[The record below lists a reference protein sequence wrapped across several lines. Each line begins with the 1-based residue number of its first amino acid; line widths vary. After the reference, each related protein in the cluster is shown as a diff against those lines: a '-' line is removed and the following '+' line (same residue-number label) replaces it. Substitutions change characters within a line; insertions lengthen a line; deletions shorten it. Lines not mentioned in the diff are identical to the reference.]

1 MNQRILCAALLFC
14 MLFAACP
21 VYSQPGRPAD
31 VDSVL
36 YHYFR
41 KCTSNL
47 NKPEALP
54 LADTL
59 YELAG
64 QKGDRR
70 MQAAALSHKADHY
83 YRLGQKDS
91 MLVYMKECQD
101 FARKYDQ
108 LKYYYFVWG
117 KLIAYY
123 NNRHEY
129 NLALFEIDR
138 MKEQAKKDDYK
149 EGIFKSY
156 QETANVYFYRQMF
169 DVAADYYRKAIKFV
183 KVNEIKDYNIHVL
196 YTSYSQALTQI
207 GQYDRALESL
217 REAEPLISSP
227 RYIYSIKYGYFDTY
241 LAMGETEKAR
251 KYLDELLVQSRTPEG
266 VPMNSYQL
274 PEAQARY
281 YFKTGQYRRAL
292 EYLDELTREWQ
303 KAGIDGTKE
312 FANIKMRAESYLN
325 LGDTASGVKYL
336 KRYIELAAAQAEAD
350 AKTQID
356 EFAVL
361 MDVERL
367 NAENSHLEI
376 TLQQDKLE
384 YNQKLIL
391 VLSFLLVSGVVFILV
406 LFRLNRKLAWSKAD
420 IEQKNTALS
429 LSESAL
435 RDAKEKAEKASE
447 MKTVFIQNISHE
459 VRTPLNSIVGFSELI
474 ASLSTGQEVEEY
486 ADIVRRNN
494 AALLGIMDD
503 VLCISDLESS
513 PSTMEK
519 AKMDVEACCKV
530 CLDKVRSRIKE
541 GVELVFSPLFGKEN
555 SILSSHYGIEIV
567 LSRLLDNAAK
577 FTEKGRIELSYNFSP
592 DGKELS
598 FVVTDTGTGVPE
610 GWDEEIF
617 ERFTK
622 ADTFYPGL
630 GLGLA
635 IARLVANKLGGAV
648 ALDRSYKNGSR
659 FVFSVPTGV

>member
-1 MNQRILCAALLFC
+1 

-21 VYSQPGRPAD
+21 AYSQPGRPAD

-47 NKPEALP
+47 SKPEALL

-101 FARKYDQ
+101 FARQYDQ

-336 KRYIELAAAQAEAD
+336 KRYIELAAAQAEND

-459 VRTPLNSIVGFSELI
+459 VRTPLNSIVGFSDLI
-474 ASLSTGQEVEEY
+474 ASLATGKEVEEY
-486 ADIVRRNN
+486 ADIVRQNN

-513 PSTMEK
+513 PSSMERT
-519 AKMDVEACCKV
+519 KMDVAACCRS

-541 GVELVFSPLFGKEN
+541 GVELVFSPSFGEE
-555 SILSSHYGIEIV
+555 SFILSSHYGIEVV
-567 LSRLLDNAAK
+567 LVRLLDNAAK
-577 FTEKGRIELSYNFSP
+577 FTERGRIELSYDFSP
-592 DGKELS
+592 DGKTL
-598 FVVTDTGTGVPE
+598 FFAVTDTGTGVPE

-622 ADTFYPGL
+622 ADTFHPGL

-635 IARLVANKLGGAV
+635 IARLVADKLGGAV
-648 ALDRSYKNGSR
+648 MLDRSYKNGSR

>member
-1 MNQRILCAALLFC
+1 
-14 MLFAACP
+14 
-21 VYSQPGRPAD
+21 
-31 VDSVL
+31 
-36 YHYFR
+36 
-41 KCTSNL
+41 
-47 NKPEALP
+47 
-54 LADTL
+54 
-59 YELAG
+59 
-64 QKGDRR
+64 
-70 MQAAALSHKADHY
+70 
-83 YRLGQKDS
+83 
-91 MLVYMKECQD
+91 
-101 FARKYDQ
+101 
-108 LKYYYFVWG
+108 
-117 KLIAYY
+117 
-123 NNRHEY
+123 
-129 NLALFEIDR
+129 
-138 MKEQAKKDDYK
+138 
-149 EGIFKSY
+149 
-156 QETANVYFYRQMF
+156 
-169 DVAADYYRKAIKFV
+169 
-183 KVNEIKDYNIHVL
+183 
-196 YTSYSQALTQI
+196 
-207 GQYDRALESL
+207 
-217 REAEPLISSP
+217 
-227 RYIYSIKYGYFDTY
+227 
-241 LAMGETEKAR
+241 
-251 KYLDELLVQSRTPEG
+251 
-266 VPMNSYQL
+266 MNSYQL

-336 KRYIELAAAQAEAD
+336 KRYIELAAAQAEND

-406 LFRLNRKLAWSKAD
+406 LFRLNRKLARSKAD

-459 VRTPLNSIVGFSELI
+459 VRTPLNSIVGFSDLI
-474 ASLSTGQEVEEY
+474 ASLVTGKEVDEY
-486 ADIVRRNN
+486 AEIVRQNN

-513 PSTMEK
+513 PSSMEK
-519 AKMDVEACCKV
+519 AKMDVEACCRV

-541 GVELVFSPLFGKEN
+541 GVELVFSPSFGEE
-555 SILSSHYGIEIV
+555 SFILSSHYGIEVV
-567 LSRLLDNAAK
+567 LVRLLDNAAK
-577 FTEKGRIELSYNFSP
+577 FTEKGRIELSYDFSP
-592 DGKELS
+592 DGKTLS

>member
-1 MNQRILCAALLFC
+1 MSKRVLCIILLLC
-14 MLFAACP
+14 VQFAVFP

-36 YHYFR
+36 YHYFS

-47 NKPEALP
+47 NNPEVLP

-70 MQAAALSHKADHY
+70 MQAAALSHKVDHY

-91 MLVYMKECQD
+91 MLVYMEKCQD
-101 FARKYDQ
+101 FARRYDQ

-117 KLIAYY
+117 KLVSYY
-123 NNRHEY
+123 NNRHQY
-129 NLALFEIDR
+129 NLALLEIER
-138 MKEQAKKDDYK
+138 MKEQAKKDGYK

-196 YTSYSQALTQI
+196 YTSYSQALTRT
-207 GQYDRALESL
+207 GQYDLALESL
-217 REAEPLISSP
+217 REGEALISSP
-227 RYIYSIKYGYFDTY
+227 RYVYSIKYGYFDTY
-241 LAMGETEKAR
+241 LEMGDTGKAK
-251 KYLDELLVQSRTPEG
+251 KYLDELIVQSGTPEG

-274 PEAQARY
+274 PDAQARY
-281 YFKTGQYRRAL
+281 FFKTGQYRQAL
-292 EYLDELTREWQ
+292 EYLDKVSLERQ
-303 KAGIDGTKE
+303 KAGIDGTRE
-312 FANIKMRAESYLN
+312 FSDLHIRAESYLN

-336 KRYIELAAAQAEAD
+336 KRYIELFAAQAEND
-350 AKTQID
+350 AKTQLG

-376 TLQQDKLE
+376 VLQREKLD
-384 YNQKLIL
+384 YNRKLIF
-391 VLSFLLVSGVVFILV
+391 VLSSLLLSGVLFILV
-406 LFRLNRKLAWSKAD
+406 LFRFNRKLVRSKAD
-420 IEQKNTALS
+420 IEQKNTALR

-474 ASLSTGQEVEEY
+474 ASLSTGKEAGEY
-486 ADIVRRNN
+486 AGIVRQNN

-513 PSTMEK
+513 PSSMER
-519 AKMDVEACCKV
+519 AKMDVEACCRF
-530 CLDKVRSRIKE
+530 CLDKVRGRIEE
-541 GVELVFSPLFGKEN
+541 GVELVFSPPFGGES
-555 SILSSHYGIEIV
+555 SILSSHYGIEVV
-567 LSRLLDNAAK
+567 LVRLLDNAAK
-577 FTEKGRIELSYNFSP
+577 FTEKGRIELSCDFSP
-592 DGKELS
+592 DGKALS
-598 FVVTDTGTGVPE
+598 FVVTDTGPGVPE

-622 ADTFYPGL
+622 ADSFRPGL

-635 IARLVANKLGGAV
+635 IARLVADKLGGAV
-648 ALDRSYKNGSR
+648 LLDRSYKNGSR
-659 FVFSVPTGV
+659 FVFTIPTGV

>member
-1 MNQRILCAALLFC
+1 MQ
-14 MLFAACP
+14 FAACP
-21 VYSQPGRPAD
+21 AYSQPGRPAD

-336 KRYIELAAAQAEAD
+336 KRYIELAAAQAEND

-406 LFRLNRKLAWSKAD
+406 LFRLNRKLARSKAD

-435 RDAKEKAEKASE
+435 REAKEKAEKASE

-459 VRTPLNSIVGFSELI
+459 VRTPLNSIVGFSDLI
-474 ASLSTGQEVEEY
+474 ASLVTGKEVDEY
-486 ADIVRRNN
+486 AEIVRQNN

-513 PSTMEK
+513 PSSMEK
-519 AKMDVEACCKV
+519 AKMDVEACCRV

-577 FTEKGRIELSYNFSP
+577 FTEKGCIELSYNFSP

-598 FVVTDTGTGVPE
+598 FVVTDTGSGVPE

-648 ALDRSYKNGSR
+648 ALDRSYKGGSR
-659 FVFSVPTGV
+659 FVFTVPTGI

>member
-1 MNQRILCAALLFC
+1 M
-14 MLFAACP
+14 
-21 VYSQPGRPAD
+21 
-31 VDSVL
+31 DSVL

-47 NKPEALP
+47 SKPEALL

-91 MLVYMKECQD
+91 MLVYIKECQD
-101 FARKYDQ
+101 FARQYDQ

-169 DVAADYYRKAIKFV
+169 DVAADYYRKTIKFV

-196 YTSYSQALTQI
+196 YTSYSQALTRI

-217 REAEPLISSP
+217 REAEPLVSSP
-227 RYIYSIKYGYFDTY
+227 RYLYSIKYGYFDTY

-336 KRYIELAAAQAEAD
+336 KRYIELAAAQAEND

-406 LFRLNRKLAWSKAD
+406 LFRLNRKLARSKAD

-459 VRTPLNSIVGFSELI
+459 VRTPLNSIVGFSDLI
-474 ASLSTGQEVEEY
+474 ASLVTGKEVDEY
-486 ADIVRRNN
+486 AEIVRQNN

-513 PSTMEK
+513 PSSMEK
-519 AKMDVEACCKV
+519 AKMDVEACCRV

-541 GVELVFSPLFGKEN
+541 GVELVFSPSFGEE
-555 SILSSHYGIEIV
+555 SFILSSHYGIEVV
-567 LSRLLDNAAK
+567 LVRLLDNAAK
-577 FTEKGRIELSYNFSP
+577 FTEKGRIELSYDFSP
-592 DGKELS
+592 DGKTLS

>member
-1 MNQRILCAALLFC
+1 M
-14 MLFAACP
+14 
-21 VYSQPGRPAD
+21 
-31 VDSVL
+31 DSVL

-47 NKPEALP
+47 SKPEALL

-196 YTSYSQALTQI
+196 YTSYSQSLTQI

-336 KRYIELAAAQAEAD
+336 KRYIELAAAQAEND

-406 LFRLNRKLAWSKAD
+406 LFRLNRKLARSKAD

-435 RDAKEKAEKASE
+435 REAKEKAEKASE

-459 VRTPLNSIVGFSELI
+459 VRTPLNSIVGFSDLI
-474 ASLSTGQEVEEY
+474 ASLVTGKEVDEY
-486 ADIVRRNN
+486 AEIVRQNN

-513 PSTMEK
+513 PSSMEK
-519 AKMDVEACCKV
+519 AKMDVEACCRV

-577 FTEKGRIELSYNFSP
+577 FTGKGCIELSYNFSP

-598 FVVTDTGTGVPE
+598 FVVTDTGSGVPE

-648 ALDRSYKNGSR
+648 ALDRSYKGGSR
-659 FVFSVPTGV
+659 FVFTVPTGI